1 MSTGCDEIQNS
12 AQKRSQ
18 IGKTSATTGSVSPNA
33 PEIHV
38 DVFPREA
45 TKLATETVYEVIYAG
60 ITSWHLRWF
69 NYP

>member
-1 MSTGCDEIQNS
+1 M
-12 AQKRSQ
+12 KY
-18 IGKTSATTGSVSPNA
+18 KTPLKKGLKLVKHPLTTGSVSPTA

-45 TKLATETVYEVIYAG
+45 TKLATETVYGVIYAG